1 MFVFNCSVVEVL
13 YIFLI
18 QVLCQIYFFLMFPR
32 PQLVIYSFLFF
43 FFFLLSIMLKA
54 QTYLESC
61 NRTLLE
67 LSEAKEGKFRGF
79 IIRI

>member
-43 FFFLLSIMLKA
+43 FFPLSIMLKA

>member
-18 QVLCQIYFFLMFPR
+18 QVLCQIYFFLMFPH
-32 PQLVIYSFLFF
+32 PQLVIYSFFS